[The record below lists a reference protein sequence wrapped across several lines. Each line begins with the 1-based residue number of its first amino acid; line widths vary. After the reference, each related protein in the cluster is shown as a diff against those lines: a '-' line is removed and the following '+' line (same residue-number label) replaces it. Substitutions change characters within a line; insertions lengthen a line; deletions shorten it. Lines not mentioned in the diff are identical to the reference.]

1 MAQRDYTKEKPSII
15 THDSFADL
23 DLNFTAHPV
32 TGDIV
37 TKKDSEAI
45 NR

>member
-1 MAQRDYTKEKPSII
+1 MAQRDYTKENSSII

-32 TGDIV
+32 TGYSD
-37 TKKDSEAI
+37 
-45 NR
+45 